1 MVPVLPPPCR
11 KANRRIRV
19 SLRLE
24 HWPTA
29 DQEAWRA
36 LFTTGDLFDES
47 GPGAHLSHRT
57 RTSLENVYGRW
68 LAFLVRTEPH
78 GLDEALGERITRE
91 RIVSFAHHLAETNIA
106 TSVAGQL
113 RFLRGALRLL
123 AADQDWAWLL
133 TIAKRIEARAERRS
147 KRHRL
152 RTSDELFALGFQL
165 MQEGEVPLEDGRIT
179 KQAALTYRDG
189 LIIALLAVA
198 PMRRGNLAG
207 LTLGQHLQRVG
218 GSWIVMLK
226 ASETKNRRALGY
238 SLPARLGSAL
248 ERYLE
253 RFRPVL
259 FGSAAHRGVWASA
272 KGVPLTGNA
281 IYDAVC
287 RRTRKAFGQ
296 PVNLHLFRDGAATFW
311 ALKDPTRVT
320 AVSGLLGHEPRVTER
335 HYNQASGIS
344 AGRKLADALARQMCT
359 DPACEGA
366 AFQRDEPAPTPRAGL
381 R

>member
-1 MVPVLPPPCR
+1 
-11 KANRRIRV
+11 
-19 SLRLE
+19 LRLE

-29 DQEAWRA
+29 DQEAWCA
-36 LFTTGDLFDES
+36 LFTTGDMFDEK
-47 GPGAHLSHRT
+47 GPGAHLADRT

-198 PMRRGNLAG
+198 PMRRRNLAG
-207 LTLGQHLQRVG
+207 RTLGQHLQRVG

-248 ERYLE
+248 
-253 RFRPVL
+253 
-259 FGSAAHRGVWASA
+259 
-272 KGVPLTGNA
+272 
-281 IYDAVC
+281 
-287 RRTRKAFGQ
+287 
-296 PVNLHLFRDGAATFW
+296 
-311 ALKDPTRVT
+311 
-320 AVSGLLGHEPRVTER
+320 
-335 HYNQASGIS
+335 
-344 AGRKLADALARQMCT
+344 
-359 DPACEGA
+359 
-366 AFQRDEPAPTPRAGL
+366 
-381 R
+381 

>member
-1 MVPVLPPPCR
+1 MTLSPVLPLPCR

-24 HWPTA
+24 DWPAA
-29 DQEAWRA
+29 DRDAWRA
-36 LFTTGDLFDES
+36 LFTTGDLFDEK
-47 GPGAHLSHRT
+47 GPGAHLAPRT
-57 RTSLENVYGRW
+57 RTSLENAYGRW
-68 LAFLVRTEPH
+68 LGFLARAEPN
-78 GLDEALGERITRE
+78 GLDQALGARVTRE
-91 RIVSFAHHLAETNIA
+91 RIVSFAQHLAETNIA

-123 AADQDWAWLL
+123 AAEQDWAWLL

-152 RTSDELFALGFQL
+152 RTSDELFALGFRL
-165 MQEGEVPLEDGRIT
+165 MQEGEAAFEESGRIT
-179 KQAALTYRDG
+179 KDAALTYRDG

-198 PMRRGNLAG
+198 PMRRRNLAG

-248 ERYLE
+248 EHYLE
-253 RFRPVL
+253 RFRPIL
-259 FGSAAHRGVWASA
+259 FGSAAHRGLWASA

-287 RRTRKAFGQ
+287 RRTKTAFGEA
-296 PVNLHLFRDGAATFW
+296 VNLHLFRDGAATFW
-311 ALKDPTRVT
+311 ALKDPARVR
-320 AVSGLLGHEPRVTER
+320 AVSGLLGHEPRMTER
-335 HYNQASGIS
+335 HYNQANGIN
-344 AGRKLADALARQMCT
+344 AGRKLADAWARQMGT
-359 DPACEGA
+359 DPGHGT
-366 AFQRDEPAPTPRAGL
+366 PAH
-381 R
+381 